1 MPTCENPETHRTF
14 THIKACAGCRDAWP
28 MIAAVLDEM
37 DPSEIQTAT
46 LDDVL
51 ARGLNTV

>member
-1 MPTCENPETHRTF
+1 
-14 THIKACAGCRDAWP
+14 
-28 MIAAVLDEM
+28 MIAAVLDDME
-37 DPSEIQTAT
+37 PSEIQIAT